1 MTDYFFFQSNYMNME
16 NKYYLKGENPFHN
29 SENSFTISE
38 NCINDLNNIETYKS
52 MVLNNTS
59 LDVLRQIWN
68 TKIYQEED
76 DTDGTI
82 RNKNIFKVLSA
93 KRGRRQE
100 GKRKKEH
107 NKHSLDNILSKIQ
120 VHFLSFLINLVNDA
134 LKAEFGEKTFYNFKN
149 LPHKFKKKVDFNSF
163 YSINNCMIK
172 DLLKI

>member
-16 NKYYLKGENPFHN
+16 NKYYLKGGNPFHN

-76 DTDGTI
+76 DTDDTI

-93 KRGRRQE
+93 KRGRKQE

-120 VHFLSFLINLVNDA
+120 VHFLSFLINMVNDA
-134 LKAEFGEKTFYNFKN
+134 LKAEFGEKLF
-149 LPHKFKKKVDFNSF
+149 
-163 YSINNCMIK
+163 II
-172 DLLKI
+172 LKIFLISLKKRLILIHFTALIIA